1 MKLVKKLTLGLGL
14 LLSACHPVYASE
26 IVQECPYFT
35 PEQLLTMQR
44 AYEAGDKIDMNY
56 TMAAIALQESNAGE
70 QLVNHRTR
78 DYGVF
83 QNHLKTVASREGVK
97 PSKHLAN
104 KLVKNFDYSADHA
117 VKELEY
123 WKQVRKDRLQDVLAS
138 YNAGFNMKAGRKY
151 ANEVMD
157 KIAMLQNCVD
167 FS

>member
-1 MKLVKKLTLGLGL
+1 MKKLL
-14 LLSACHPVYASE
+14 LAVSLFFSACHPVYAGE
-26 IVQECPYFT
+26 LVQECPYFT

-70 QLVNHRTR
+70 QLVNHRTK

-104 KLVKNFDYSADHA
+104 KLVKNFDYSAEHA

-123 WKQVRKDRLQDVLAS
+123 WKQVRKDRLQEVLAS
-138 YNAGFNMKAGRKY
+138 YNAGFNLKAGRKY
-151 ANEVMD
+151 ANEVME